1 MDAADISNSRQIY
14 KLELTA
20 SVSSLD
26 MNPPFTKTQPVN
38 LIVDNGCALDSM
50 TIVTGITDYTYY
62 INENT
67 EKGTWAQGVLPKPK
81 DMKWY
86 P

>member
-1 MDAADISNSRQIY
+1 
-14 KLELTA
+14 
-20 SVSSLD
+20 
-26 MNPPFTKTQPVN
+26 MNPVFTKTQTVN
-38 LIVDNGCALDSM
+38 LIVDNACTTDEM
-50 TIVTGITDYTYY
+50 TIVTSISDYTYY